1 MHIRPAT
8 LADME
13 LLIEIDGTIESM
25 DYLHLERSGEGLGL
39 AWKLNQRP
47 HRSKLIESNAMDD
60 ERRFTLKQ
68 ILTGADEGLALAAEH
83 DEVPV
88 ALALAVPEPSHGT
101 LKLVDL
107 RVDYDMR
114 KQGIATVLGYQVV
127 NHAKDLGL
135 RAVVAETRTN
145 NLPANKLMQ
154 KLAFEI
160 AGIDTHRHS
169 NHDIVKEAATIF
181 WYAALD

>member
-1 MHIRPAT
+1 MA
-8 LADME
+8 M
-13 LLIEIDGTIESM
+13 LIEIDGTIESL
-25 DYLHLERSGEGLGL
+25 DYLHLERSGEGLGVG
-39 AWKLNQRP
+39 WKLDQRP
-47 HRSKLIESNAMDD
+47 HRNKLIQANAMDD
-60 ERRFTLKQ
+60 ERRFLLKQ
-68 ILTGADEGLALAAEH
+68 ILSGADDGLALVAEH

-88 ALALAVPEPSHGT
+88 ALALAQPQPSHGT

-107 RVDYDMR
+107 RVDYDQR
-114 KQGIATVLGYQVV
+114 RQGIATVLGYQVV
-127 NHAKDLGL
+127 SHARELGL
-135 RAVVAETRTN
+135 RAVSAETRAS

-169 NHDIVKEAATIF
+169 NHDMVKEAATIF